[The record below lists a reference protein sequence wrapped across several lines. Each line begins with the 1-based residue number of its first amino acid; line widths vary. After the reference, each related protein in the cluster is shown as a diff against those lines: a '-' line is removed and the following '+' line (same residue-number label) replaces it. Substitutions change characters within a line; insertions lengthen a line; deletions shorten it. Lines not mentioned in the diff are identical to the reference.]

1 MTARS
6 RLPLNGLRVFD
17 AAARLGSFTL
27 AAEAL
32 SITPGAVS
40 RQIKAL
46 EAELGVRL
54 FDRFNRAVV
63 LTETGVRLAEGVGE
77 ALDRLEA
84 VVERARPRADGPRVV
99 SVRHSMAAKW
109 LVPRLHRFQE
119 RYPGVEILISASDR
133 AVDLGR
139 EAVDVAIR
147 YGMGPFPG
155 LDAQRLIRN
164 VMVPVCSP
172 DLLRSQPAPWTGAD
186 LARTILLHDDNIR
199 DDEPDWRLWLEHI
212 GADVRMDLS
221 RGHRFSNTYLAMEAA
236 MSGRGVTMTPEC
248 WVIDDLAAGRLA
260 RPFGKTAMVTDYYYC
275 AVCLPERAHD
285 PRIRR
290 FRAWL
295 GEQARTDGLPLD

>member
-84 VVERARPRADGPRVV
+84 VVERARPRADGPLVV
-99 SVRHSMAAKW
+99 SVRA
-109 LVPRLHRFQE
+109 VTRT
-119 RYPGVEILISASDR
+119 R
-133 AVDLGR
+133 A
-139 EAVDVAIR
+139 
-147 YGMGPFPG
+147 GP
-155 LDAQRLIRN
+155 
-164 VMVPVCSP
+164 
-172 DLLRSQPAPWTGAD
+172 
-186 LARTILLHDDNIR
+186 
-199 DDEPDWRLWLEHI
+199 
-212 GADVRMDLS
+212 
-221 RGHRFSNTYLAMEAA
+221 
-236 MSGRGVTMTPEC
+236 
-248 WVIDDLAAGRLA
+248 
-260 RPFGKTAMVTDYYYC
+260 
-275 AVCLPERAHD
+275 
-285 PRIRR
+285 
-290 FRAWL
+290 
-295 GEQARTDGLPLD
+295 